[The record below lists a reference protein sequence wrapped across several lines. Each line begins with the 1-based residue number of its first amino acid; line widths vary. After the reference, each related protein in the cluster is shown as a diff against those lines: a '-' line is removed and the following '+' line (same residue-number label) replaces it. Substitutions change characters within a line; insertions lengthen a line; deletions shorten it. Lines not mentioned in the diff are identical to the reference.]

1 MMTAKVSMD
10 TRELQAVVADGS
22 KRALYRASGLLMQI
36 ARRKIRYRSYR
47 KASLP
52 GRPPFKHRTGA
63 NSFSHSIRFGVEPS
77 GATAVIGPQRENKPM
92 NPGGP
97 VPRTLEFGGRTRA
110 GKNMFWFNSRAPEGI
125 RDEGQVAAFLQSQGW
140 GPLFMGESVS
150 AVQKQAKLAAVS
162 KVVKDKNGRGMV
174 PEERIR
180 KKRAPDMKR
189 KADGSYRLVYY
200 FSVKLRSARQAR
212 RAAKNV
218 VKYFGFPGIAS
229 SSIAP
234 RPFMGPTLRE
244 NYGKILPHWRN
255 IV

>member
-1 MMTAKVSMD
+1 MMTATVSMD

-77 GATAVIGPQRENKPM
+77 GATAVIGPQRENKPT

-110 GKNMFWFNSRAPEGI
+110 GKNSFWFSRRAPEGI
-125 RDEGQVAAFLQSQGW
+125 SSESQVAAYLQNQGY
-140 GPLFMGESVS
+140 GPLFMGASPG
-150 AVQKQAKLAAVS
+150 AVEKQAGQGSGEK
-162 KVVKDKNGRGMV
+162 
-174 PEERIR
+174 IR

-189 KADGSYRLVYY
+189 SSDGSYKMIYY
-200 FSVKLRSARQAR
+200 LSVKLRSARQAR

-218 VKYFGFPGIAS
+218 VKFFGFPGIAS

>member
-1 MMTAKVSMD
+1 MMTAKVSID
-10 TRELQAVVADGS
+10 TRSLQAAVADGS

-77 GATAVIGPQRENKPM
+77 GTTAVIGPQRENKPM

-125 RDEGQVAAFLQSQGW
+125 RDEGQVAAFLQSRGF
-140 GPLFMGESVS
+140 GPLFMGASQG
-150 AVQKQAKLAAVS
+150 AVEKQAGQGSGEK
-162 KVVKDKNGRGMV
+162 
-174 PEERIR
+174 IR

-200 FSVKLRSARQAR
+200 LSVKLRSARQAR

-218 VKYFGFPGIAS
+218 VKFFGFPGIAS